1 MDYNYIEKIDVYK
14 VANGHVIQIKLVG
27 ISTEQTFVSCKDEEL
42 SESITTAINRALTS
56 KQ

>member
-1 MDYNYIEKIDVYK
+1 MDFNYIEKIDVYK
-14 VANGHVIQIKLVG
+14 VVNGHVIQIKLVG

-42 SESITTAINRALTS
+42 TESVTTAINRALTS